1 MLTKIIIEKLFDK
14 FDYTIELKPE
24 GITILTGPNGYG
36 KTTVLK
42 ILDALAKGDVRFFI
56 QLPFERISL
65 EFSDVEHV
73 VLFKENGELPLTIN
87 GEKQKILWYLGD
99 RDKDRIL
106 REVESRHPYF
116 HRLEETHWLDQRSD
130 KVLTEEELLQKIVM
144 DDPRLV
150 REFSFERTTMGVPRL
165 TRGGARQ
172 LTRNFPALRHLNI
185 SKVYFIREQ
194 RLLRPK
200 SDHFTNTVEEYA
212 LDLNNKI
219 KDILATS
226 SKIAQE
232 LDSSFPRRLFEQ
244 KTQISKNEFNERFDK
259 VKEVQKSLSN
269 YGFSEFKEDSH
280 PAYREEDAR
289 ALAVYIEDTEKKLGV
304 FAELL
309 EKLNLFT
316 EILNERRFT
325 FKQIHISKDEGFTL
339 STDDGKSLR
348 LQDLSSG
355 EQQEV
360 VILYELL
367 FRVQPNT
374 LVLIDEP
381 ELSLHVVWQQEF
393 LNDLEKIVAWQKIQV
408 IIATHSP
415 QIINEHWDLVVDL
428 WDLHH
433 AKHTG

>member
-1 MLTKIIIEKLFDK
+1 MLTKIIIEKLFNT

-42 ILDALAKGDVRFFI
+42 ILDSLAKLDSQFFI

-65 EFSDVEHV
+65 EFSDAKPII
-73 VLFKENGELPLTIN
+73 LTKKEGKIHIN
-87 GEKQKILWYLGD
+87 SEQQKINEQQYRRD
-99 RDKDRIL
+99 RNRIL
-106 REVESRHPYF
+106 HRIELHDTPLRRLDEERWIDLRSKEVFTEDELFQKTLLKDKLFQEILPDMQEFLAKYPSLRHPNIP
-116 HRLEETHWLDQRSD
+116 
-130 KVLTEEELLQKIVM
+130 KI
-144 DDPRLV
+144 
-150 REFSFERTTMGVPRL
+150 
-165 TRGGARQ
+165 
-172 LTRNFPALRHLNI
+172 
-185 SKVYFIREQ
+185 YFIREQ
-194 RLLRPK
+194 RLLSSTPERNRFK
-200 SDHFTNTVEEYA
+200 NTIEVYA
-212 LDLNNKI
+212 TDLISKI
-219 KDILATS
+219 KDTLATS
-226 SKIAQE
+226 SKITQE

-244 KTQISKNEFNERFDK
+244 KTSISENEFNERFDK
-259 VKEVQKSLSN
+259 VKEVQKTLSN
-269 YGFSEFKEDSH
+269 YGFSEFTEDNH
-280 PAYREEDAR
+280 TAYREEDAR
-289 ALAVYIEDTEKKLGV
+289 ALAVYIEDTEKKLAV

-325 FKQIHISKDEGFTL
+325 FKQIHVSKDEGFTL
-339 STDDGKSLR
+339 STHDGKPLR

-360 VILYELL
+360 VMLYELL
-367 FRVQPNT
+367 FRVEPNT

-393 LNDLEKIVAWQKIQV
+393 LNDLEKIVAEQEIQV

-415 QIINEHWDLVVDL
+415 QIINERWDLVVDL

-433 AKHTG
+433 AKPTE